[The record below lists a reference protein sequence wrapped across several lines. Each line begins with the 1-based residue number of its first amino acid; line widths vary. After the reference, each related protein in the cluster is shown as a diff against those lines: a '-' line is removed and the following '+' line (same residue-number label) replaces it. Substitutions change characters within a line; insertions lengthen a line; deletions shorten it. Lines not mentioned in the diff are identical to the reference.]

1 MNIIIRP
8 YSDQDFASV
17 TALEE
22 SGIHESYRS
31 AVFVRQ
37 MGEVGKETFLVA
49 VLNNGEPVGYSIGLR
64 VQHDCYQAWILRLGV
79 REDQR
84 RRGVGTALLKA
95 VTDALQTGHTCT
107 IRLSVS
113 PDNQPAIRLYE
124 SQGFVQESI
133 LPAYFGRGEDRIIM
147 KKDPDI
153 KISCSANSQEKSQA
167 HDAG

>member
-1 MNIIIRP
+1 MKLTIRP

-37 MGEVGKETFLVA
+37 MGEVCKETFFVA
-49 VLNNGEPVGYSIGLR
+49 VLNNGEPVGYSVGAR
-64 VQHDCYQAWILRLGV
+64 VQHDSYQAWILRLGV

-95 VTDALQTGHTCT
+95 VTDALQTEHTCT
-107 IRLSVS
+107 IRAVRVS
-113 PDNQPAIRLYE
+113 IQPACNQTLRE
-124 SQGFVQESI
+124 SGV
-133 LPAYFGRGEDRIIM
+133 RCGEYPSRIFW
-147 KKDPDI
+147 P
-153 KISCSANSQEKSQA
+153 
-167 HDAG
+167 G